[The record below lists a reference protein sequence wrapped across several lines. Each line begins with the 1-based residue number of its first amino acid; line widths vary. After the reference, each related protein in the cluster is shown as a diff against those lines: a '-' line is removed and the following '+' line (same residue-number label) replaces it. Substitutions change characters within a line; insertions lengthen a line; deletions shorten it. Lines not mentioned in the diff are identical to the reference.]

1 MKEKWFLTFPPELT
15 EEPVT
20 YTLIKNYDLRINILR
35 ASIGLNVTGN
45 LLILIDGTPNA
56 ISEALTWLKTTGIN
70 VDSGDSQIIWNDEL
84 CVHCGACTAVC
95 PAKALSLDPK
105 TWLLSFSPE
114 KCLACG
120 HCIPACPLGAITNQ
134 KRREN
139 V

>member
-45 LLILIDGTPNA
+45 LLILVDGSPNG
-56 ISEALTWLKTTGIN
+56 ISEALAWLKTTGIN
-70 VDSGDSQIIWNDEL
+70 VDSGDSQIIWDDKL

-95 PAKALSLDPK
+95 PVNALSLDQE

-120 HCIPACPLGAITNQ
+120 HCIPACPLRAITNQ
-134 KRREN
+134 KRR
-139 V
+139 